1 MMEGSAETSRIERDL
16 EHTRARLDATLDAL
30 QQKLSPGQMVDEA
43 MTWFKSGSGAEFGR
57 NLGGNVRDNPL
68 PVALIGIGV
77 AWLMVS
83 ASRRG
88 QDGGHWDEDDDYR
101 GSRRYGVRSSPGYG
115 AGSTYGTG
123 AYAAPGQSIGPQ
135 QPMPYEAAAYD
146 DLATKANEAG
156 YRVQRSTDESDDDY
170 HGRVYAAKGA
180 VLGVTQQV
188 GETLSTFRDRVE
200 AALESAADRFR
211 CMKNDMTAAAGSAG
225 SRAGSMA
232 GDAARQGRAGLR
244 SLYGYGQSAAYGAR
258 DSAEYAAERARDMSS
273 RTADYLKDQPLLMG
287 VLGVAVGAALAMLV
301 PPTRYE
307 REIAGDLRRSLGNQA
322 REAASEVSQKA
333 ARVAEAVLDTAHE
346 AAQRE
351 GLTGMSPSQV
361 AADARE
367 KVADTAGKVRTV
379 VEESAAAGR
388 DALKREASSSADGD
402 RTGDRGD
409 RRPVA

>member
-1 MMEGSAETSRIERDL
+1 MEGSAETSRIERDL

-68 PVALIGIGV
+68 PIALIGVGV

-83 ASRRG
+83 ASRRDQG
-88 QDGGHWDEDDDYR
+88 PDWDEDDDYR
-101 GSRRYGVRSSPGYG
+101 GSRRYGVRSSPSYG

-123 AYAAPGQSIGPQ
+123 AYAGPGQSIGPQ

-156 YRVQRSTDESDDDY
+156 YRVERSTSESDDDY

-200 AALESAADRFR
+200 AAVESAADRFR
-211 CMKNDMTAAAGSAG
+211 RMKNDMTAAASSAG
-225 SRAGSMA
+225 GRAGDMA

-258 DSAEYAAERARDMSS
+258 DSAGYAADRARDMSS

-307 REIAGDLRRSLGNQA
+307 REIAGDLRRTLGDQA

-351 GLTGMSPSQV
+351 GLTGMSPSQI
-361 AADARE
+361 ASDARD

-388 DALKREASSSADGD
+388 DALKREASSSTDGD

-409 RRPVA
+409 RRPIA